1 MQQVENRENERL
13 CTQARINWQLD
24 GERNSKLFHASIKAR
39 RKCQAIQIT
48 EDDGQTTTDPKEI
61 ANIVEP
67 YFSHLFS
74 SSTYVLDER
83 LFNCIVPT
91 VSANVNLDLCAIPTT
106 EEIWNVVKQIN
117 PNRDAAVI
125 YQSHILEMQIPFDKE
140 FSPNN

>member
-1 MQQVENRENERL
+1 MQQVENWENECL
-13 CTQARINWQLD
+13 CTQASINWQLD

-39 RKCQAIQIT
+39 RKCQLIQIT
-48 EDDGQTTTDPKEI
+48 EDDGLTTTNPKEI

-67 YFSHLFS
+67 YFSHLFPF
-74 SSTYVLDER
+74 STYVLDER

-117 PNRDAAVI
+117 PNRDAGVI
-125 YQSHILEMQIPFDKE
+125 YQSHILEM
-140 FSPNN
+140 